1 VAAKKSSEPVLVAT
15 GLTKSYDDLV
25 ALAPLDLTVRRG
37 ELAVL
42 VGHNGSGKSTF
53 LGLCSGLLE
62 PTAGELLIALHEA
75 GSFEARA
82 ATSYLPDQPV
92 LYDDLSVLE
101 HLEYVAR
108 LHGVEDWE
116 ARGRDLVERLGL
128 THRIDDLPSRFSRG
142 LRQKT
147 AIALALVRPFDL
159 LLVDEPFVGLDPQGR
174 EAMVELLAEAHGGG
188 AAVIVATHQLDFVQR
203 ADRCVALRDG
213 DLVFD
218 GPANGADVDQLVLG
232 EHSIE

>member
-1 VAAKKSSEPVLVAT
+1 MAKKEPVLVAA
-15 GLTKSYDDLV
+15 GLTKSYEDLV
-25 ALAPLDLTVRRG
+25 ALSPLNLTLRRG
-37 ELAVL
+37 EMAVL

-53 LGLCSGLLE
+53 LGMSSGLVE
-62 PTAGELLIALHEA
+62 PTDGTLLVANHEA

-101 HLEYVAR
+101 HLEYIAR

-116 ARGRDLVERLGL
+116 HRAHELLDRLGL
-128 THRIDDLPSRFSRG
+128 SHRADGLPSRFSRG

-174 EAMVELLAEAHGGG
+174 DAMVALLAEAHHGG

-203 ADRCVALRDG
+203 AERCLALRDG
-213 DLVFD
+213 ELVFD
-218 GPANGADVDQLVLG
+218 GPARGANVDQLVLG
-232 EHSIE
+232 EHR

>member
-1 VAAKKSSEPVLVAT
+1 MPTPEPLLVADEA
-15 GLTKSYDDLV
+15 TKAYADLV
-25 ALAPLDLTVRRG
+25 ALAPLS
-37 ELAVL
+37 LAVPAGEMVAL

-53 LGLCSGLLE
+53 LRLAAGLLE
-62 PTAGELLIALHEA
+62 LTAGEITVA
-75 GSFEARA
+75 GAPAGTSDARA
-82 ATSYLPDQPV
+82 ALSFLPDEPV

-108 LHGVEDWE
+108 LHGVEAWDE
-116 ARGRDLVERLGL
+116 RAHELLDRLGL
-128 THRIDDLPSRFSRG
+128 AARAEGLPSRFSRG
-142 LRQKT
+142 LRQKS

-174 EAMVELLAEAHGGG
+174 DAMVALLDEAHRGG

-203 ADRCVALRDG
+203 ADRCLALRDG

-218 GPANGADVDQLVLG
+218 GPADGADVDQLVLG
-232 EHSIE
+232 EHG

>member
-1 VAAKKSSEPVLVAT
+1 MAKTEPVLIAT
-15 GLTKSYDDLV
+15 GLTKSYEDLV
-25 ALAPLDLTVRRG
+25 ALAPLDLTLRRG
-37 ELAVL
+37 EMAVL

-53 LGLCSGLLE
+53 LGLSSGLLE
-62 PTAGELLIALHEA
+62 PTAGELTVTDHAA

-82 ATSYLPDQPV
+82 ATAYLPDQPV

-116 ARGRDLVERLGL
+116 DRGHSLLDRLGL
-128 THRIDDLPSRFSRG
+128 AHRADDLPARFSRG

-174 EAMVELLAEAHGGG
+174 DAMVSLLAESHGSG
-188 AAVIVATHQLDFVQR
+188 AAVIVATHQLDFVHR
-203 ADRCVALRDG
+203 AERCLALRDG
-213 DLVFD
+213 ELVFD

-232 EHSIE
+232 EH